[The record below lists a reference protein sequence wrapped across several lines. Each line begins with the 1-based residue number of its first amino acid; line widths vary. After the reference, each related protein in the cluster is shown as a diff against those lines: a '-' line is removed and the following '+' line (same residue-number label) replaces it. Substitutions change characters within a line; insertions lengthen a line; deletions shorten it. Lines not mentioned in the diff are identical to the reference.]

1 MAKAARAVER
11 RMAGEVLMPKKR
23 DLLDTLHVRLR
34 KLCRA
39 VQIENASQLAVA
51 VARAQGKVNPVASE
65 LSQSGPNGWWNG
77 TRTPDLKQLVDIC
90 AATGGSLDYLV
101 LDRGPMF
108 PLPEATL
115 RALSGTRSEP
125 RSG

>member
-1 MAKAARAVER
+1 
-11 RMAGEVLMPKKR
+11 MAGEVLMPKKR
-23 DLLDTLHVRLR
+23 DPLDTLHVRLQ

-39 VQIENASQLAVA
+39 VQIENSSQLAVA
-51 VARAQGKVNPVASE
+51 VAKVQGVVNPIASE
-65 LSQSGPNGWWNG
+65 VPQTGPHAWWTG
-77 TRTPDLKQLVDIC
+77 RRRPDLKQLVDIC

-115 RALSGTRSEP
+115 RALTSAGQDVR
-125 RSG
+125 RG